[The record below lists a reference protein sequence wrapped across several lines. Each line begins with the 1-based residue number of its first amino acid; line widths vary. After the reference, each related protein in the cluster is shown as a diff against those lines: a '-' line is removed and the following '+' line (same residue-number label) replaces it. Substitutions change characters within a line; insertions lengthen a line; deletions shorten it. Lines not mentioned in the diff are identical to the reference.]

1 MRILIADDHAVV
13 RRGVKEIVTDSIK
26 NVEIDEAENAEEIY
40 KSLEK
45 NDYDLILLDISL
57 PDENGISVLQN
68 IKILFPKLPVLIL
81 SNYEE
86 NLFAKRSLKLGASGY
101 LTKSTAPEEL
111 SLAIKTVQAGKR
123 YLSRNMAEQIQF
135 ESDPKSLPH
144 EKLSSREFEVLL
156 LIAEGKT
163 VGEISTELILSP
175 KTVSTYRSRIL
186 DKMNMSNNSE
196 LTNYAIKNE
205 LL

>member
-1 MRILIADDHAVV
+1 MKILIADDHAVV
-13 RRGVKEIVTDSIK
+13 RRGVKEIILETISDAVI
-26 NVEIDEAENAEEIY
+26 NEAENAEDIY
-40 KSLEK
+40 DSLQKEK
-45 NDYDLILLDISL
+45 YDLIILDISL

-68 IKILFPKLPVLIL
+68 IKILFPQLPILIL
-81 SNYEE
+81 SNHDEK
-86 NLFAKRSLKLGASGY
+86 LFAKRSLKLGAAGY

-111 SLAIKTVQAGKR
+111 SIAIKTILGGKT
-123 YLSRNMAEQIQF
+123 YITRNFSELLGF
-135 ESDPKSLPH
+135 ESKIDELPH

-163 VGEISTELILSP
+163 TGEISEELFLSP

-186 DKMNMSNNSE
+186 EKMNMKNNSE
-196 LTNYAIKNE
+196 LTSYSVKNN